1 MGSAAVKVLKLPQ
14 GTERYDRFA
23 QEVRVH
29 LEVLRDCPGV
39 LPLLEAEV
47 PTADVIE
54 TAPWLAMPIA
64 QPLAS
69 HLGRNRQPRVVIDHI
84 ISIGSTLAFLLEQ
97 HGVSHRDIKP
107 ENLYWVDGRAAVGD
121 FGLVEVPG
129 GRGLSRD
136 DRDLGPRDLLAPEMR
151 AGSTSRQGPPADVFS
166 LGMTAFLLIAG
177 TAPRDGLRRDER
189 THHLAELLNDHS
201 LRELD
206 RILQRATAYRS
217 EERLS
222 MATLVRELEAWASPP
237 QRQKGVLD
245 TSGVQLRIE
254 ALRASPLTD
263 ARVEERKRDLDEIQA
278 RLDLNAKPTFAA
290 LNQLGLEVMTFG
302 VRLFERFDRQG
313 FGLRTGSSL
322 TFQPPAADGAVWVGG
337 GVAHGVG
344 EDDTA
349 HVFAGWA
356 VAGHDRPPL
365 ILWSRFELVE
375 LGSIRGLQL
384 CDELVDEWAS
394 QAPDVIEAF
403 LHRAE
408 RFAAVAA
415 TYQPASEPDRDPPEL
430 LSLSFDLRP
439 VGREGA
445 TEVIA
450 IARLRDAVAGVA
462 GSGYSSSSSQ
472 IRLRGPGDETRDL
485 MLSADGNRVSGTR
498 FDGWYEGIARLEPF
512 HQRGLWKVE
521 YVLVADQAGHSRYI
535 YQGELAARNVPTE
548 IRIT

>member
-1 MGSAAVKVLKLPQ
+1 MPTTGSQIGSWLLQRVLGEGGNSVVWSGQSGMGSAAVKVLKLPQ

-263 ARVEERKRDLDEIQA
+263 ARGGAQTRSRRNPGSARSQRQA
-278 RLDLNAKPTFAA
+278 N
-290 LNQLGLEVMTFG
+290 
-302 VRLFERFDRQG
+302 
-313 FGLRTGSSL
+313 
-322 TFQPPAADGAVWVGG
+322 
-337 GVAHGVG
+337 
-344 EDDTA
+344 
-349 HVFAGWA
+349 
-356 VAGHDRPPL
+356 
-365 ILWSRFELVE
+365 
-375 LGSIRGLQL
+375 L
-384 CDELVDEWAS
+384 C
-394 QAPDVIEAF
+394 
-403 LHRAE
+403 
-408 RFAAVAA
+408 
-415 TYQPASEPDRDPPEL
+415 
-430 LSLSFDLRP
+430 
-439 VGREGA
+439 
-445 TEVIA
+445 
-450 IARLRDAVAGVA
+450 
-462 GSGYSSSSSQ
+462 
-472 IRLRGPGDETRDL
+472 
-485 MLSADGNRVSGTR
+485 
-498 FDGWYEGIARLEPF
+498 RLEPT
-512 HQRGLWKVE
+512 GVGGN
-521 YVLVADQAGHSRYI
+521 D
-535 YQGELAARNVPTE
+535 
-548 IRIT
+548 IRCPAIRAL